1 MEAAVDCNATQ
12 VEHRAWKAEQK
23 LGASERRQF
32 HKAAKRRVVER
43 LMRPSLLD
51 QVKDAIMSAIAYLGN
66 TKNDGEEVKKR
77 RGKKGVNDQGATD
90 LEAGEAAT
98 VDEEETEGGGG
109 ERAGGGGDSDDE
121 EDESKTGKAL
131 ANRATSSR
139 KATALSEAETEADR
153 IGPPPDPDSDDD

>member
-1 MEAAVDCNATQ
+1 LEAAVDCNATQ
-12 VEHRAWKAEQK
+12 AEHRAWKAEQK

-51 QVKDAIMSAIAYLGN
+51 QVQNSIMSAIAYFGN

-98 VDEEETEGGGG
+98 VDEEENEGGGG
-109 ERAGGGGDSDDE
+109 ERAVGGGDSDE
-121 EDESKTGKAL
+121 EDDESKTGKAP
-131 ANRATSSR
+131 NRASSSR

-153 IGPPPDPDSDDD
+153 VGPPPDPDSDDE

>member
-1 MEAAVDCNATQ
+1 
-12 VEHRAWKAEQK
+12 
-23 LGASERRQF
+23 
-32 HKAAKRRVVER
+32 
-43 LMRPSLLD
+43 MRPSLLD

-98 VDEEETEGGGG
+98 VDEEENEGGGG
-109 ERAGGGGDSDDE
+109 ERAVGGGDSDDE
-121 EDESKTGKAL
+121 EDESKTGKAP
-131 ANRATSSR
+131 NRASSSR

-153 IGPPPDPDSDDD
+153 VGAPPDPDSDDE

>member
-12 VEHRAWKAEQK
+12 AEHRAWKAEQK

-32 HKAAKRRVVER
+32 HKAAKRRVVQR
-43 LMRPSLLD
+43 LMRPTLLD
-51 QVKDAIMSAIAYLGN
+51 QVKDAIMGAIAYFGN

-98 VDEEETEGGGG
+98 VDEEENEGGGG
-109 ERAGGGGDSDDE
+109 ERAVGGGDSDDE
-121 EDESKTGKAL
+121 EDESRTGKAP
-131 ANRATSSR
+131 NRASSSR

-153 IGPPPDPDSDDD
+153 VGPPPDPDSDDE